1 MNDLLDKS
9 NDSGITGLINAKI
22 SHFQW
27 ISDMLKFDV
36 LKKGL
41 GVVSPPHVECDF
53 SRKMFPMLYSIN
65 WPKVIVWL
73 LLIREIS
80 GNMCTEIVYFQVVRS

>member
-9 NDSGITGLINAKI
+9 NDSGITGLINVKI

-65 WPKVIVWL
+65 WPKAIVWL

>member
-1 MNDLLDKS
+1 MNDLLDKP
-9 NDSGITGLINAKI
+9 NGSGVTGVINVKI

-27 ISDMLKFDV
+27 FSDMLKFDV

-41 GVVSPPHVECDF
+41 GVVSPPHVVYDF